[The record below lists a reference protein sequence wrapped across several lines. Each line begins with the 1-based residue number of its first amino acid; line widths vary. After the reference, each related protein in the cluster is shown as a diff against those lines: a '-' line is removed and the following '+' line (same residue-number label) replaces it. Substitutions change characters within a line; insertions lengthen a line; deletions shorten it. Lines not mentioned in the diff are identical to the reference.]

1 MPLEFLNDLASKS
14 ARFFVDGSQSLYDSI
29 GGLSQ
34 SIRGLQLLESKYKI
48 RIGNI
53 DSAISSQQETIDF
66 LQQESSDAYNG
77 PIVAEIANL
86 KEDLA
91 QLQSEKE
98 KLQKELDQFRNKEI
112 KAREKAQE
120 GKDESFEKYI
130 DELRD
135 LVADNESK
143 MALKMLLERVKK
155 DCALYN
161 EVVLVSARL
170 RSLEQQ
176 RRLDLMSSLEF
187 NNLHNRL
194 VWGLLE
200 MLDQID
206 KNDVHLE
213 SGG

>member
-14 ARFFVDGSQSLYDSI
+14 ARFFMDGSQSLYDSI

-53 DSAISSQQETIDF
+53 DSAITSQQETINF
-66 LQQESSDAYNG
+66 LQQESSDAYNE
-77 PIVAEIANL
+77 PILAEIASL

-91 QLQSEKE
+91 QLHLEKE
-98 KLQKELDQFRNKEI
+98 KLQQQLDQFKKKEI
-112 KAREKAQE
+112 QEQSKTKAVQNEA
-120 GKDESFEKYI
+120 FEAYI

-135 LVADNESK
+135 LVASNESK
-143 MALKMLLERVKK
+143 AALKILLQRVRK
-155 DCALYN
+155 DCELYN
-161 EVVLVSARL
+161 EVVLVSAKS

-187 NNLHNRL
+187 NNLQNRL

-200 MLDQID
+200 MLDQIQSD
-206 KNDVHLE
+206 DLISE
-213 SGG
+213 M